1 MLKDFLY
8 LKEKNL
14 KDVIELLLKAYT
26 SSFSDSEQ
34 NLKKRSLGKA
44 HHRLIV
50 LIDNNPGIK
59 VTEIL
64 NILKITKQSLN
75 RVLRDLI
82 NSKMIKQIK
91 DESDTRKKNLFL
103 DKEGKVFFETVYN
116 SQKKRIFNALKN
128 SNSDSVIK
136 FKEVLKRIVDGK

>member
-75 RVLRDLI
+75 RVLQDLI
-82 NSKMIKQIK
+82 QK
-91 DESDTRKKNLFL
+91 DIIMQAKAEKDKREKKIFLTENGKELSLSLF
-103 DKEGKVFFETVYN
+103 N
-116 SQKKRIFNALKN
+116 SQKLRVLNAFKKSSPDEVLYFKN
-128 SNSDSVIK
+128 
-136 FKEVLKRIVDGK
+136 VLKRIIE

>member
-75 RVLRDLI
+75 RVLQDLI
-82 NSKMIKQIK
+82 QK
-91 DESDTRKKNLFL
+91 DITTQAKAEKDKREKKIFLTEKGKELSLSLF
-103 DKEGKVFFETVYN
+103 N
-116 SQKKRIFNALKN
+116 SQKLRVLNAFKKSSPDEVLYFKN
-128 SNSDSVIK
+128 
-136 FKEVLKRIVDGK
+136 VLKRIIE

>member
-50 LIDNNPGIK
+50 LIDSNPGIK

-75 RVLRDLI
+75 RVLQDLI
-82 NSKMIKQIK
+82 QK
-91 DESDTRKKNLFL
+91 DIINQAKAEKDKREKKIFLTEKGKELSLSLF
-103 DKEGKVFFETVYN
+103 N
-116 SQKKRIFNALKN
+116 SQKLRVLNAFKKSSPDEVLYFKN
-128 SNSDSVIK
+128 
-136 FKEVLKRIVDGK
+136 VLKRIIE

>member
-75 RVLRDLI
+75 RVLQDLI
-82 NSKMIKQIK
+82 QK
-91 DESDTRKKNLFL
+91 DIITQAKAEKDKREKKIFLTENGKELSLSLF
-103 DKEGKVFFETVYN
+103 N
-116 SQKKRIFNALKN
+116 SQKLRVLNAFKKSSPDEVLYFKN
-128 SNSDSVIK
+128 
-136 FKEVLKRIVDGK
+136 VLKRIIE

>member
-75 RVLRDLI
+75 RVLQDLI
-82 NSKMIKQIK
+82 QK
-91 DESDTRKKNLFL
+91 DIINQAKAEKDKREKKIFLTEKGKELSLSLF
-103 DKEGKVFFETVYN
+103 N
-116 SQKKRIFNALKN
+116 SQKLRVLNA
-128 SNSDSVIK
+128 
-136 FKEVLKRIVDGK
+136 FKKSSPDEVLYFKNVLRRIIE